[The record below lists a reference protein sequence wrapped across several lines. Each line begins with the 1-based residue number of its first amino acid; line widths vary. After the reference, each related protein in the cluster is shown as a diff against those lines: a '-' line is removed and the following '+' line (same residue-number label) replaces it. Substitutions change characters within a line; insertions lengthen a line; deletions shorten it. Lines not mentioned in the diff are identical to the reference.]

1 MIYELRIYTLL
12 PGRTGDWLKLAGEH
26 AVRVRGDNYGK
37 LEGYW
42 QTEFGTLNQIYHL
55 WSYSDLNERARLREA
70 LWKLPAWL
78 NDYVAKARPLMLTQE
93 NKILLPLLQLKAPAE
108 PGNLYELR
116 SYRMEPGRVGEWSD
130 LFKKH
135 LAIREK
141 YSKIVGL
148 WQTEM
153 GGLNEVTHI
162 WAYKDLNQ
170 RMAARAA
177 VAQDAEWQGF
187 IGQGRPFLRHMTST
201 LLVPAPF
208 SPLR

>member
-1 MIYELRIYTLL
+1 MIYELRIYTLQ
-12 PGRTGDWLKLAGEH
+12 PGRAPDWLKLAGEH
-26 AVRVRGDNYGK
+26 AVRIRGDNYGK
-37 LEGYW
+37 LDGYW
-42 QTEFGTLNQIYHL
+42 TTEFGTLNQIYHL
-55 WSYSDLNERARLREA
+55 WSYGDLNERTRLREA
-70 LWKLPAWL
+70 LWKLPAWT
-78 NDYVAKARPLMLTQE
+78 NDYVAKARPLMVTQE

-108 PGNLYELR
+108 QGNVYELR
-116 SYRMEPGRVGEWSD
+116 SYRLEAGKVGEWSE

-135 LAIREK
+135 LPIREK

-170 RMAARAA
+170 RAAARAA
-177 VAQDAEWQGF
+177 SGNDPDWQAF
-187 IGQGRPFLRHMTST
+187 VTQGRPMLRHMTST
-201 LLVPAPF
+201 LLMPAAF